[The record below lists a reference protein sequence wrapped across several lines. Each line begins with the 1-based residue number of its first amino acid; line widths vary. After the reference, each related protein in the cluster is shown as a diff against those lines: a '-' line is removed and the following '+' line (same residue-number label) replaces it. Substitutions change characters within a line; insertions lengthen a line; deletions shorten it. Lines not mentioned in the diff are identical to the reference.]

1 MTNAP
6 RQSDRFIVPTNRANK
21 AGSPAAEGEEGRE
34 RTKGNSPE
42 QGAPRT
48 QCRSR
53 VSPALERVRQVAE
66 RDPRQRFTALLH
78 HVYDVNRLR
87 AAYLALKRSAAAGVD
102 GETWQHYGGQL
113 ETNLRSLSDRL
124 RRGAYRVHPVRRAYI
139 PKTDGRLRPLGV
151 PTLEDKIVQRAVVE
165 VLTAIYEPMFLGFSY
180 GFRPGRSPHQA
191 VDALMVGIHQRK
203 VNWVLDADIQGF
215 FDTLTHEWLIRFV
228 EHRIGDR
235 RIVRLIQ
242 QWLNAGVLEDGRWTP
257 GEMGTVQ
264 GGSISPLLAN
274 LYLHYV
280 FDLWIQRW
288 RRTRAR
294 GDVIVVR
301 FADDFVVGFQQR
313 TDAEQFLADLR
324 ERFARFGLTLHPDK
338 TRVLEFGRFASS
350 DRRARGEGKPQT
362 FNFLGFTH
370 CCARTRGG
378 KFLVLRQTMRRR
390 AQAKLAAVTIEL
402 RRRLHDPIPEVG
414 AYLGAVVRGHLQY
427 YGVPNNLPALKAFH
441 MAITRVWRR
450 VLAQRSQTARVSWA
464 RMRRLIARWLPP
476 VRVCHPFPF
485 ARFAVMTQGGSRMR

>member
-338 TRVLEFGRFASS
+338 TRVLDVRHDDFV
-350 DRRARGEGKPQT
+350 
-362 FNFLGFTH
+362 FLGHTH
-370 CCARTRGG
+370 RWRFNRLYLNVSPKALARIRD
-378 KFLVLRQTMRRR
+378 
-390 AQAKLAAVTIEL
+390 EL
-402 RRRLHDPIPEVG
+402 RRKTRQTWLSLDAMVGELNPYIRGARHYFRRVRRRTLYQLDGFVNQRLARWWARKHG
-414 AYLGAVVRGHLQY
+414 ARRPAWSLVSQDALRCHHGLERW
-427 YGVPNNLPALKAFH
+427 NLPAALRPADS
-441 MAITRVWRR
+441 R
-450 VLAQRSQTARVSWA
+450 
-464 RMRRLIARWLPP
+464 
-476 VRVCHPFPF
+476 F
-485 ARFAVMTQGGSRMR
+485 AR